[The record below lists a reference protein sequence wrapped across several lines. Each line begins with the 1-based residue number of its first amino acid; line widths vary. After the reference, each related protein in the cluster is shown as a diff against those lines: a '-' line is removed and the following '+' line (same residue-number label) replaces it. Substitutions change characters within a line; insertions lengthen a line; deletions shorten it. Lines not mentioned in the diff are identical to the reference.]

1 MHAYPLTSLTLEQA
15 QAKQFALVDC
25 ITRFFPNSDFLHA
38 DLGLVPECH
47 QPATTARV
55 EQVLAAFFKAES
67 AVLLQGAGTGALRAG
82 LNALLTREGT
92 LLAHQA
98 PIYPTSQVS
107 IEQLGCNL
115 VQADF
120 NHPSA
125 LAHALDAHKPNLV
138 LIQHTRQQP
147 QDRYALGEVIA
158 QCAQRGINTLIDDN
172 YATLKVPAIGCEL
185 GATLSTFSSF
195 KLFGPE
201 GVGVAVGAKSAVEA
215 IKQTLYSGGCQIQGW
230 QALAVLRGM
239 VFAPVMHAIASAQ
252 GEHIAARLN
261 QGECPQVKSA
271 YIVNAQ
277 SKVVIVELAKP
288 IAPAVIAH
296 ATRLGALG
304 YPVGAESKYELPPLF
319 YRVSGTFLAENPNAR
334 ETLIRINPNRS
345 GADTVIRIL
354 KESIQAVESQSAV

>member
-25 ITRFFPNSDFLHA
+25 ITRHFPNSQFLHA
-38 DLGLVPECH
+38 DLGLATGLN

-55 EQVLAAFFKAES
+55 EQVLAAFFNAES

-82 LNALLTREGT
+82 LNALLTREET
-92 LLAHQA
+92 LLVHQA
-98 PIYPTSQVS
+98 PIYPTSKVS
-107 IEQLGCNL
+107 IEQLGCKV

-120 NHPSA
+120 NNLSA
-125 LAHALDAHKPNLV
+125 LDESLALHKPSTA
-138 LIQHTRQQP
+138 LIQHTRQRP
-147 QDRYALGEVIA
+147 QDSYALAEVIA
-158 QCAQRGINTLIDDN
+158 HCAQHGVSTLIDDN

-201 GVGVAVGAKSAVEA
+201 GVGVAMGVKSAVDA

-239 VFAPVMHAIASAQ
+239 VFAPVMHAIAASQ
-252 GEHIAARLN
+252 GEQIVERLN
-261 QGECPQVKSA
+261 QGECPQVKNA

-288 IAPAVIAH
+288 IAPAVIEH
-296 ATRLGALG
+296 ASHLGALG

-319 YRVSGTFLAENPNAR
+319 YRVSGTFLAQDPNAR

-354 KESIQAVESQSAV
+354 KESIQAVESKSAV